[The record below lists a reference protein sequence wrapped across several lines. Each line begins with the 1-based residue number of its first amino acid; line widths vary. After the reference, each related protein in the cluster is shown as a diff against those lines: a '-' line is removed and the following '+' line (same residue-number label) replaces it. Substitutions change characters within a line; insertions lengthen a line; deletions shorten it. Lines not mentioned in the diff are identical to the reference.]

1 MYDNEWFP
9 HVYALGYSY
18 EEFGRMNP
26 YIIRLIVKGEK
37 EKQKH
42 NVELQNALFH
52 LQGQYFAEALLS
64 TVGNMFSGKHSKK
77 HKYPEKPFEL
87 NNSDNK
93 ELTEEEIQK
102 QRELFVAKLQTMK
115 TNFEL
120 EKGDKS

>member
-26 YIIRLIVKGEK
+26 YIIKLIVKGEK
-37 EKQKH
+37 EKQRKSI
-42 NVELQNALFH
+42 EIQNAICH
-52 LQGQYFAEALLS
+52 LQGQYFAEALLA
-64 TVGNMFSGKHSKK
+64 TVGNMFSGKSAKK
-77 HKYPEKPFEL
+77 HEYPKNPYGL
-87 NNSDNK
+87 NEDK
-93 ELTEEEIQK
+93 EFTEEELQK